1 MTPPNSP
8 DPGDPAAPASLAG
21 RPRVLVVGAGAIG
34 GVIAAKLARAGHDVT
49 ALDANR
55 EHVARLTSPGL
66 RLDELGTPSVVPVP
80 AVADIAGLR
89 GPFDFA
95 LLTLKAPFLEPV
107 LTELASRGLVRTFVS
122 LGNGLIQPR
131 VAAITGPERL
141 ITGVVEWG
149 ATNIGPGHV
158 AQTTRAPIILGRS
171 GPCGPELGGPGQ
183 LAGILDAAA
192 PTVIVADIQ
201 GHVWAKLLLNSTFS
215 GLGAVSGLTYAQV
228 VAEPPGEWLAYRL
241 WTEGYDVAVAAGLR
255 PGEVAG
261 IRPADLAVHAEAD
274 RPRAGA
280 ALAALLSRLGPTK
293 ASMSQDLERG
303 SPTEVDVINGAVVA
317 QAAALG
323 QSAPLNQ
330 RVVEL
335 VHECERGARRP
346 GRGTLAALR
355 AVAAG
360 RPRPPPVPAAPA
372 RHPSPEPGARHG

>member
-1 MTPPNSP
+1 MTPPDFP
-8 DPGDPAAPASLAG
+8 DRDDPAAPALLAG

-34 GVIAAKLARAGHDVT
+34 GVVAAKLARAGHDVT

-80 AVADIAGLR
+80 AVAGLADLR

-107 LTELASRGLVRTFVS
+107 LTGLVSRGLVRTFVS

-131 VAAITGPERL
+131 VA
-141 ITGVVEWG
+141 
-149 ATNIGPGHV
+149 
-158 AQTTRAPIILGRS
+158 
-171 GPCGPELGGPGQ
+171 
-183 LAGILDAAA
+183 D
-192 PTVIVADIQ
+192 
-201 GHVWAKLLLNSTFS
+201 
-215 GLGAVSGLTYAQV
+215 
-228 VAEPPGEWLAYRL
+228 
-241 WTEGYDVAVAAGLR
+241 
-255 PGEVAG
+255 
-261 IRPADLAVHAEAD
+261 AD
-274 RPRAGA
+274 RPRAAG

-303 SPTEVDVINGAVVA
+303 SPTEVDVINGAVVT

-323 QSAPLNQ
+323 RTAPLNQ

-346 GRGTLAALR
+346 GRDTLAALR
-355 AVAAG
+355 AALG
-360 RPRPPPVPAAPA
+360 PAASV
-372 RHPSPEPGARHG
+372 RHLSPEPGARHG

>member
-1 MTPPNSP
+1 MTPPNFP
-8 DPGDPAAPASLAG
+8 DPGDPAVPAPLAG
-21 RPRVLVVGAGAIG
+21 RPRVLVAGAGAIG

-80 AVADIAGLR
+80 AVADIAELR

-107 LTELASRGLVRTFVS
+107 LTGLVSRGLVRTFVS

-131 VAAITGPERL
+131 VAAITGSERL

-158 AQTTRAPIILGRS
+158 AQTTRAPIILGSS
-171 GPCGPELGGPGQ
+171 GPGGHDSAAQ
-183 LAGILDAAA
+183 LAGILGAAA

-228 VAEPPGEWLAYRL
+228 AAEPPGEWLAYRL

-261 IRPADLAVHAEAD
+261 IRPADLAVHAAAD
-274 RPRAGA
+274 RPRAAA

-360 RPRPPPVPAAPA
+360 RPLPPPLPAAPA

>member
-1 MTPPNSP
+1 MTPPNFP
-8 DPGDPAAPASLAG
+8 DRDDPAAPASLAG
-21 RPRVLVVGAGAIG
+21 RPRVLVVGACAIG
-34 GVIAAKLARAGHDVT
+34 GVVAAKLARAGHDVT

-66 RLDELGTPSVVPVP
+66 RLDELGVPSVVPVP
-80 AVADIAGLR
+80 AVSDMAVLR

-95 LLTLKAPFLEPV
+95 LLTLKAPYLEPV
-107 LTELASRGLVRTFVS
+107 LTGLVSRGLVRTFVS

-131 VAAITGPERL
+131 IAAITGPERL

-171 GPCGPELGGPGQ
+171 GRGGPDPGGLDPSGQ
-183 LAGILDAAA
+183 LADILAAAA
-192 PTVIVADIQ
+192 PTVVVADIN

-215 GLGAVSGLTYAQV
+215 GLGAVSGLTYEQV
-228 VAEPPGEWLAYRL
+228 AAEPPGEWLAYRL
-241 WTEGYDVAVAAGLR
+241 WTEGYDVACAAGVR

-261 IRPADLAVHAEAD
+261 IRPADLAVHADAD
-274 RPRAGA
+274 LPRAAG

-323 QSAPLNQ
+323 RTAPLNQ

-346 GRGTLAALR
+346 GRDTLAALR
-355 AVAAG
+355 ATLGSAS
-360 RPRPPPVPAAPA
+360 PV
-372 RHPSPEPGARHG
+372 RHLSPEPGARHG